1 MMSHEHVFAV
11 QELVAIWQ
19 TDIFFAVSQ
28 NYHEHM
34 QYLANTYHYDIV
46 GEFAIPQPL
55 ARVAV
60 VADRFH
66 HQLAVV
72 SKTKIGVYWIVV
84 LYSLT

>member
-1 MMSHEHVFAV
+1 MNMFL
-11 QELVAIWQ
+11 QFKNWLRFGKPIF
-19 TDIFFAVSQ
+19 FFAVSQ

-72 SKTKIGVYWIVV
+72 SKTKIGVY
-84 LYSLT
+84 